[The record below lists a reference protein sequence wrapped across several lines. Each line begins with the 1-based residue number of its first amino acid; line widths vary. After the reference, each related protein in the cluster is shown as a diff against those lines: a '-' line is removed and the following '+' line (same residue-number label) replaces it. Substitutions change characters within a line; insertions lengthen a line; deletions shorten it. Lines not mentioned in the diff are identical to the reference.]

1 MSQLMDNTY
10 GAFLIGSLV
19 ATFASGMNA
28 LQTILYFRLFPEDPS
43 KLKALVAVVLCL
55 DIVHTGLLW
64 DTLWYIFI
72 EHFGNPYQIDVI
84 PKPLLVP
91 GTVIVGSTTRFIV
104 HLFYLHRIFN
114 RESFQLPSRISSSHY
129 TVSHRDYWVSVPNL
143 ILILGDMGGTTAIIV
158 IMYRYRLL
166 SQLSDSS
173 DAWMLSLGFIFAVAA
188 DIAIMMTL
196 FVLLRLSRQQSI
208 SLNNAIDQLI
218 LYTLEMG
225 SLTAFMAIAIMIT
238 WFKRQNSLV
247 FLAIYLTLE
256 KAYAIAFLGSPMR
269 LNTRYQLRRSQNSQ
283 NSHGQNMTNRVQ
295 NLVSSSERAD
305 ISPNTELKNG
315 RIDGYSAA

>member
-1 MSQLMDNTY
+1 MHPCSQSSPNMSQLMGNTY

-28 LQTILYFRLFPEDPS
+28 LQTILYFRLYSEDPS

-55 DIVHTGLLW
+55 DIAHTGLLW

-72 EHFGNPYQIDVI
+72 EHFWNPYQIDVI

-114 RESFQLPSRISSSHY
+114 L
-129 TVSHRDYWVSVPNL
+129 SHRNYWVSVPNL
-143 ILILGDMGGTTAIIV
+143 ILILGDMGGTVAIIV

-256 KAYAIAFLGSPMR
+256 KAYAIAFLGS